1 MQSNKDSKGGK
12 THPSKKS
19 GSNHGGGKSAAAGEK
34 KHSAGSPTG
43 AHKHGEKKTT
53 P

>member
-19 GSNHGGGKSAAAGEK
+19 NTNHGGKSAAASGEK
-34 KHSAGSPTG
+34 KSSAGSPTG

>member
-1 MQSNKDSKGGK
+1 MQSTKDSKGGK

-19 GSNHGGGKSAAAGEK
+19 GSNHGGKSSAAGGEK
-34 KHSAGSPTG
+34 KNNPGSPTG
-43 AHKHGEKKTT
+43 SHKRGEKKTT